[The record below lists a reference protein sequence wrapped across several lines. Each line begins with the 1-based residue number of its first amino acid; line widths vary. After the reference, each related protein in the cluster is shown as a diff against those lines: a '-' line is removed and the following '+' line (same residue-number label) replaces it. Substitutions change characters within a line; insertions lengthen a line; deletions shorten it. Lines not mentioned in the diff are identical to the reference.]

1 MGQEVRKRRDYDGN
15 SDGRVNFTSLLPRSF
30 KTSLYL
36 IALESIPKLD
46 PDLTGAMDRRIHQ
59 KKDDYH

>member
-1 MGQEVRKRRDYDGN
+1 VGQEVRKRRDYDGN

-30 KTSLYL
+30 RTSLYL

-46 PDLTGAMDRRIHQ
+46 PDLTGAMGQ
-59 KKDDYH
+59 KDTPKKR